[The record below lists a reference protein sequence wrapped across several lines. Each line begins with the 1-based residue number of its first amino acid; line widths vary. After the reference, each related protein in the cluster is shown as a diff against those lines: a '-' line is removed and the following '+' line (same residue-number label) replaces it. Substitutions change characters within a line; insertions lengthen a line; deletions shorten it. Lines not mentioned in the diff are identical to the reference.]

1 MGTTFFK
8 DWRFTFVSPSWCK
21 LLCFLNRVLEALTR
35 KFVLDKYVS
44 LLTIAKRC
52 PPNLTGA
59 DLYALCADAWTN
71 GAKQKVK
78 VSWQFSRH
86 HRCPANIWFVQVLQL
101 NSSVYKC
108 GMCIIYTQFITL
120 LVRHLW
126 NYPSDCHVNG
136 SWVWMATDCR
146 PGWSFEKGRGS
157 RQDRQNRCG
166 EARWFFQGLHNNYP
180 KQLNAGFVSICFTL
194 ERESVHHIFVQVLA
208 WSMKSMLCW
217 KWESSVKFFRHDL
230 NLKNTTFLHLKFRYW
245 RCWLSSIWFLM
256 WSSDVI
262 GCPI

>member
-1 MGTTFFK
+1 
-8 DWRFTFVSPSWCK
+8 
-21 LLCFLNRVLEALTR
+21 
-35 KFVLDKYVS
+35 
-44 LLTIAKRC
+44 
-52 PPNLTGA
+52 
-59 DLYALCADAWTN
+59 
-71 GAKQKVK
+71 
-78 VSWQFSRH
+78 
-86 HRCPANIWFVQVLQL
+86 
-101 NSSVYKC
+101 
-108 GMCIIYTQFITL
+108 MCIIYTQFITL
-120 LVRHLW
+120 LVRHLS
-126 NYPSDCHVNG
+126 NYPSDCHVIG
-136 SWVWMATDCR
+136 SWVWMVTDCR

-194 ERESVHHIFVQVLA
+194 GRESVHHIFVQVLA